1 MPARKVLQRQT
12 SAAIE
17 EILTSGVM
25 RQQGSMLTS
34 AERAAVVEWLGRAP
48 IAEQANVADP
58 CKGAQL
64 GSEAAPSWTSW
75 GNGVANLRFQP
86 AKAAGLSPADVPHLR
101 LKWAFAAPGV
111 TLMHAQPAVSDGRLI
126 FAAGSDV
133 YALDPRTGCTY
144 WNTDVTSPVRSAIAI
159 ASPAGVPFAFFG
171 DQGGIVH
178 AVEVASGKP
187 VWQVHVD
194 VDAAAMVTGTPVYY
208 RKRLYVPVSSYEELA
223 AIDPHYVCCTFRG
236 SVLALDALT
245 GKILWKTYT
254 VTGASQPHMTKK
266 GAKSFGPSGAAV
278 WSAPTIDTEKGLLYA
293 ATGDNYS
300 DPATENS
307 DAVLALSLETG
318 NIVWSRQ
325 FRSGD
330 SYNMS
335 CGYPNS
341 PNCPDA
347 AGPDF
352 DFGSSPLLER
362 MADGHRLLI
371 LAAKSGG
378 VYAINPDAQGAQIW
392 RAQLGHGGALGGIEW
407 GPASDG
413 QRFYAAISDE
423 AFLPST
429 TGLDLDPDKGGG
441 LFALSLK
448 EGKQVWYAP
457 PAKCGTRRQC
467 SPAQPGAV
475 TAIPGVVFSGSLDGH
490 VRAFSSTG
498 GKLVWDYDTEHDYQA
513 VNGVPGHGGAVNGP
527 GPVIAGGMVFVLSG
541 YDMFGEAPGN
551 MLLAFSVDGR

>member
-1 MPARKVLQRQT
+1 MKSEKIGPFTIRPSGEPQQHSGLCFIANLSLLTGNLVYIRRMQKFVGLFAFLCPMALCGQTAANPGATIYQRHCAMCHDSGAARVPARKVLQRQT
-12 SAAIE
+12 STAIE

-245 GKILWKTYT
+245 GKILWKT
-254 VTGASQPHMTKK
+254 
-266 GAKSFGPSGAAV
+266 
-278 WSAPTIDTEKGLLYA
+278 
-293 ATGDNYS
+293 
-300 DPATENS
+300 
-307 DAVLALSLETG
+307 
-318 NIVWSRQ
+318 
-325 FRSGD
+325 
-330 SYNMS
+330 
-335 CGYPNS
+335 
-341 PNCPDA
+341 
-347 AGPDF
+347 
-352 DFGSSPLLER
+352 
-362 MADGHRLLI
+362 
-371 LAAKSGG
+371 
-378 VYAINPDAQGAQIW
+378 
-392 RAQLGHGGALGGIEW
+392 
-407 GPASDG
+407 
-413 QRFYAAISDE
+413 
-423 AFLPST
+423 
-429 TGLDLDPDKGGG
+429 
-441 LFALSLK
+441 
-448 EGKQVWYAP
+448 
-457 PAKCGTRRQC
+457 
-467 SPAQPGAV
+467 
-475 TAIPGVVFSGSLDGH
+475 
-490 VRAFSSTG
+490 
-498 GKLVWDYDTEHDYQA
+498 
-513 VNGVPGHGGAVNGP
+513 
-527 GPVIAGGMVFVLSG
+527 
-541 YDMFGEAPGN
+541 
-551 MLLAFSVDGR
+551 